1 MQMKRR
7 AAEDFRCFV
16 VLSRAVLNG
25 LVTGIGMAP
34 ECHFENFVESIV
46 SQVSSSGGGL
56 PGRPDRARDRGVRIF
71 GGEIGEAVLGVRSRG
86 FLGDVISES
95 EAQQAQNHSK
105 QGLSGLG

>member
-1 MQMKRR
+1 MKLR

-56 PGRPDRARDRGVRIF
+56 PVRPDRARDRGVRIF
-71 GGEIGEAVLGVRSRG
+71 GGIGEAVLGVRSRG
-86 FLGDVISES
+86 FWGDVISES
-95 EAQQAQNHSK
+95 EARQAQNHSK
-105 QGLSGLG
+105 QGLCGLG